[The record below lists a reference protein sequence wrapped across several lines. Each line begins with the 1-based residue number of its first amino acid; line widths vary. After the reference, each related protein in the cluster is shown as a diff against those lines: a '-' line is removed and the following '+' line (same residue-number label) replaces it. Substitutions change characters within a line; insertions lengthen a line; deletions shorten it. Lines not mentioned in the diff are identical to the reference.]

1 MEHRRARGNSEAAG
15 QFPIGKE
22 GGDVRKISLLI
33 GGAAI
38 ALAAC
43 SGDRKTAASDDLKK
57 ELELASTSDGLGV
70 GTGAA
75 SQPTQVVSAIERT
88 TPGPKAPSLSSR
100 ARRYHRAP
108 THSAAPV
115 TTEAPA
121 TVTASE
127 PTAVAPEPVATQPA
141 QTMPRP
147 TPQTASY
154 PGGNSGTVSSGRNTG
169 SILGAIIGA
178 VVVGAVMSGHGG
190 SVMRGGVVIGG
201 GDGDTCD
208 PRTDGRRQNGGY
220 INQRIPRIGNIPVGT
235 FPVSR

>member
-1 MEHRRARGNSEAAG
+1 M
-15 QFPIGKE
+15 
-22 GGDVRKISLLI
+22 RKISLLI
-33 GGAAI
+33 GGAVI

-43 SGDRKTAASDDLKK
+43 GGDKKPAANDDLRK
-57 ELELASTSDGLGV
+57 ELELASTPDGLGI

-88 TPGPKAPSLSSR
+88 TSGPRSPSLSSK
-100 ARRYHRAP
+100 ARRYRKAP
-108 THSAAPV
+108 THTVAPV
-115 TTEAPA
+115 TTEATA
-121 TVTASE
+121 TVTTPE
-127 PTAVAPEPVATQPA
+127 PTDVAPEPVVTQP
-141 QTMPRP
+141 TLPMPRP

-154 PGGNSGTVSSGRNTG
+154 PGGNTGTVSGGNDAG

-208 PRTDGRRQNGGY
+208 PRTDGRRRNGGY